1 LHTIFFLK
9 EVRSMKITEKLKENY
24 SSEIMLLSI
33 ACFLAG
39 VVVGVLLAPVKK
51 GFAICSYNGCNNKTK
66 NYKNCNYGYDDED
79 DNIN

>member
-1 LHTIFFLK
+1 
-9 EVRSMKITEKLKENY
+9 MKLINNIKENY

-39 VVVGVLLAPVKK
+39 VVAGILLAPVKK
-51 GFAICSYNGCNNKTK
+51 GFAICSYNGCNNKTR
-66 NYKNCNYGYDDED
+66 NYKNCKMNNDDED